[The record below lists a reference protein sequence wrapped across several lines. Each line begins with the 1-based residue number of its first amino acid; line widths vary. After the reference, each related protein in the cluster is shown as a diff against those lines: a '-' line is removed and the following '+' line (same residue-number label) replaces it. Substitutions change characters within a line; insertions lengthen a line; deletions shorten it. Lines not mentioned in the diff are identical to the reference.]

1 MAKTKLS
8 EEDGL
13 PLSGEDLHTLKS
25 KDTVDIVITK
35 GKHNTHLKEG
45 SEHKVSGVL
54 ASELIESKKAVL
66 K

>member
-1 MAKTKLS
+1 MAKTKINEGDELFLN
-8 EEDGL
+8 D
-13 PLSGEDLHTLKS
+13 EDLHTLKS